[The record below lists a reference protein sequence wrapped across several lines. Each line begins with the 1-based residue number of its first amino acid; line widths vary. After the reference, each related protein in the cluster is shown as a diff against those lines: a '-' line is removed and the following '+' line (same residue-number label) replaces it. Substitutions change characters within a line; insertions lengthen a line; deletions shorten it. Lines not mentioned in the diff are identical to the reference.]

1 MRWAKGL
8 AVLVVVMVVGFAG
21 GAGVAS
27 AEPESTGDRA
37 YAECI
42 SRAYDEAAA
51 RQLYDDGR
59 VDLDK
64 YVEPGQKFGW
74 QGNPEVIQ
82 KIKADHPEEFRRL
95 AEHYEK
101 DQSVASGG
109 GRLFNSAACS
119 IKKPVDTAV
128 KAVGEY
134 WEDPVGKFVKALME
148 GNAEVLQMT
157 MTFWFDF
164 STAQTRGIDAN
175 IQGIKNIVAGL
186 AACALIASFVIGGYR
201 IAASRRMGLQ
211 DGVEETA
218 GVVVKY
224 IIFSFAVVT
233 AVPGAL
239 IASDLMANSIME
251 NFGVTDPNQV
261 VEMTALTEA
270 MGGPVV
276 IMILAIISILGGIMQ
291 IIALIVRTL
300 VLPVVVGLT
309 PLAAASSFSET
320 GRSMLNSL
328 VAYMI
333 AAIAYKPVAA
343 MLYAVV
349 MWNATSPSSGDD
361 LLTAAVNALM
371 IALAGFCAPALVRAI
386 APLTAQAG
394 GGGAA
399 PMATALGAGAAG
411 ALGAGAA
418 VAGAGSSMLAAA
430 ASKGA
435 VGASA
440 PAVGGGA
447 PMLAASRGAS
457 GGGPRGGGGGG
468 SAPSKDTT
476 PTGSS
481 GGGGASVST
490 AAAPGGASRGG
501 ATGGGTAT
509 TSGPAGG
516 SSAGAGPSA
525 GGGAQAARTQS
536 NRGFG
541 QKMGALAAGTG
552 RAVSRGVT
560 VTERLGA
567 AGLGGAAT
575 ALRAG
580 QSAARGMSNA
590 AQHTSRVLDDSI
602 GVSGYAGGRQ
612 Q

>member
-1 MRWAKGL
+1 MRWAKSL

-21 GAGVAS
+21 GTGVAL
-27 AEPESTGDRA
+27 AEPESTGDKA

-51 RQLYDDGR
+51 RQLYDDGK

-101 DQSVASGG
+101 DQSIASGG
-109 GRLFNSAACS
+109 GRLVNSAACS
-119 IKKPVDTAV
+119 AKKPVDTAV
-128 KAVGEY
+128 KAAGEY

-175 IQGIKNIVAGL
+175 VQGIKNIVAGL
-186 AACALIASFVIGGYR
+186 SACALIASFIIGGYR

-291 IIALIVRTL
+291 IIALIIRTL
-300 VLPVVVGLT
+300 VLPIVVGLT

-328 VAYMI
+328 VGYMI

-343 MLYAVV
+343 LLYAVV
-349 MWNATSPSSGDD
+349 MWNATSPSAGDD

-394 GGGAA
+394 GAGAA
-399 PMATALGAGAAG
+399 PLATAVGAGAAG
-411 ALGAGAA
+411 AFGMAA
-418 VAGAGSSMLAAA
+418 MAAGAGSSMLATSAA
-430 ASKGA
+430 KGA
-435 VGASA
+435 SGSA
-440 PAVGGGA
+440 APSVGGGA
-447 PMLAASRGAS
+447 PTSATSNSS
-457 GGGPRGGGGGG
+457 GGAPRGGGGGG
-468 SAPSKDTT
+468 STAPSRDTT

-490 AAAPGGASRGG
+490 AASPSGASHG
-501 ATGGGTAT
+501 AAAASPAAASSGRSAGSASAPSSGGG
-509 TSGPAGG
+509 
-516 SSAGAGPSA
+516 
-525 GGGAQAARTQS
+525 AARTQS

-552 RAVSRGVT
+552 RAVARGAT

-567 AGLGGAAT
+567 AGLAGAAT
-575 ALRAG
+575 AMRAG
-580 QSAARGMSNA
+580 QGAARGMSSA

-602 GVSGYAGGRQ
+602 GVSGFAGGRHQ
-612 Q
+612 

>member
-1 MRWAKGL
+1 MRWAKSL

-21 GAGVAS
+21 GAGVAL
-27 AEPESTGDRA
+27 AEPESTGDKA

-51 RQLYDDGR
+51 RQLYNDGK

-109 GRLFNSAACS
+109 GRLVNSAACS
-119 IKKPVDTAV
+119 AKKPVDTAV

-164 STAQTRGIDAN
+164 STAQTRGVDAN
-175 IQGIKNIVAGL
+175 VQGIKNIVAGL
-186 AACALIASFVIGGYR
+186 SACALIASFIIGGYR

-291 IIALIVRTL
+291 IIALIIRTL
-300 VLPVVVGLT
+300 VLPIVVGLT

-328 VAYMI
+328 VGYMI

-343 MLYAVV
+343 LLYAVV
-349 MWNATSPSSGDD
+349 MWNATAQTSGDD

-394 GGGAA
+394 GAGAA
-399 PMATALGAGAAG
+399 PLATAMGAGASG
-411 ALGAGAA
+411 AFGMAA
-418 VAGAGSSMLAAA
+418 MAAGAGSSMLAASA
-430 ASKGA
+430 AKAATG
-435 VGASA
+435 SA
-440 PAVGGGA
+440 APSVGGGA
-447 PMLAASRGAS
+447 PTSAASNSS
-457 GGGPRGGGGGG
+457 GGAPRGGGGGG
-468 SAPSKDTT
+468 AAPAKDTT
-476 PTGSS
+476 PPGSS

-490 AAAPGGASRGG
+490 AAAPSGASHG
-501 ATGGGTAT
+501 AAAASTAAASSGRSAGPASAPSGGGQT
-509 TSGPAGG
+509 
-516 SSAGAGPSA
+516 
-525 GGGAQAARTQS
+525 ARTQS

-552 RAVSRGVT
+552 RAVARGAT

-567 AGLGGAAT
+567 AGLAGAAT
-575 ALRAG
+575 AMRAG
-580 QSAARGMSNA
+580 QSAARGMSSA

-602 GVSGYAGGRQ
+602 GVSGFAGGRNQ
-612 Q
+612 